1 MSPYSESQAEIV
13 EPLRQFLEKF
23 SQELTEQQFIPAFRD
38 ELKRLL
44 GAVDGLQR
52 SETALQQI
60 AQSVEQLKDV
70 FTPAGTR
77 LLEGAKELEEAM
89 RSNSSQIREQA
100 EEVLRDLLDT
110 HTKLESS
117 LRSEAGLVQ
126 EHTAVSRESLS
137 RTVSDVEDRLKG
149 LASHLETL
157 CEKMNSEV
165 AAAVTATPPPP
176 QSAPTAEAAPVQVA
190 LGIPD
195 ELRELLGRTQ
205 EAITERLEEQKREI
219 AENLSQV
226 RSEESQRLLKLD
238 QRISEALSS
247 VGPQIQGELEQ
258 AVTRL
263 RDQIQTLIL
272 AEMETQKLRPSGD
285 AGSAENVPAAELTSS
300 LAASE
305 TRILREIAALQK
317 GQKSEQSDGERLL
330 RELAHGFEDAADQQA
345 ARAETETKAIKD
357 SLASLQRLVAQL
369 RESAQQDREQHSA
382 VLTNLDTLVKH
393 QREQQQTA
401 ENELQATRSKLD
413 AQAKLL
419 EQKVEEDRNILGQL
433 SAAVNRAEQAAA
445 KAIELSLSD
454 GRAQRD
460 KIENG
465 IKELRDRMDRAQQ
478 AEDGRTQDMLR
489 HIAEAWTEALE
500 ALRDFVQKT
509 IAGRTDSIIT
519 RLEGLDARLA
529 ESGQSG
535 GTLQREMQSELR
547 RIGGLF
553 DERLESV
560 KSTTESFTAAM
571 EGHVKAVSGD
581 VAALRS
587 KQDQS
592 LAVLK
597 EAIRANYD
605 ESAARLKEVVE
616 TAYDSFVKQTS
627 NIPQVIDRFT
637 HLLQSLHQSD
647 QLALQTIGSD
657 TKNVLTLASE
667 KFEVLVTDNAAMKK
681 FFPLLDKKL
690 EKHSNELD
698 MVRKAQVRQD
708 QELEQLPGALSELRQ
723 WEDEQLREIRTQLK
737 QMEGDSR
744 ESGDQL
750 RAELET
756 VKTEQAAFQNEGLPN
771 FRREVSQLM
780 ASKLEFIESTLRERQ
795 ESLQKAMEQAIER
808 QRVAGKKTFRM
819 VGILIFL
826 SIALQ
831 FLLYF
836 LSTPGG
842 GH

>member
-1 MSPYSESQAEIV
+1 
-13 EPLRQFLEKF
+13 
-23 SQELTEQQFIPAFRD
+23 
-38 ELKRLL
+38 
-44 GAVDGLQR
+44 
-52 SETALQQI
+52 
-60 AQSVEQLKDV
+60 
-70 FTPAGTR
+70 
-77 LLEGAKELEEAM
+77 
-89 RSNSSQIREQA
+89 
-100 EEVLRDLLDT
+100 
-110 HTKLESS
+110 
-117 LRSEAGLVQ
+117 
-126 EHTAVSRESLS
+126 
-137 RTVSDVEDRLKG
+137 
-149 LASHLETL
+149 
-157 CEKMNSEV
+157 MNSEV
-165 AAAVTATPPPP
+165 AAVASPVP
-176 QSAPTAEAAPVQVA
+176 QPAAPAAPAPEPTPVPVVM
-190 LGIPD
+190 GIPED
-195 ELRELLGRTQ
+195 LRDLLNRTQ
-205 EAITERLEEQKREI
+205 EALTERLEEQRRDI
-219 AENLSQV
+219 AENLTQV
-226 RSEESQRLLKLD
+226 RSDESQRLLKLD

-247 VGPQIQGELEQ
+247 VGPQIQGELET
-258 AVTRL
+258 AVSRL
-263 RDQIQTLIL
+263 RDQMQTLIL
-272 AEMETQKLRPSGD
+272 AEMESQKRPPAGD
-285 AGSAENVPAAELTSS
+285 SSATESVPAAELTSS

-317 GQKSEQSDGERLL
+317 GQKSEQSESERLL
-330 RELAHGFEDAADQQA
+330 RELAHGFEDAADRHAQQA
-345 ARAETETKAIKD
+345 EAETKAVKE
-357 SLASLQRLVAQL
+357 SLAALQRLVAQL

-382 VLTNLDTLVKH
+382 VLTNLDTLVKQ

-401 ENELQATRSKLD
+401 DGELAQTRTKLD
-413 AQAKLL
+413 AQARLL
-419 EQKVEEDRNILGQL
+419 EQKIEEDRNTLGQL
-433 SAAVNRAEQAAA
+433 TAAVNRAEQAAA

-460 KIENG
+460 KIESG

-509 IAGRTDSIIT
+509 VAGRTDSIIT

-535 GTLQREMQSELR
+535 STLQRDIQSELR
-547 RIGGLF
+547 RIGGVF

-560 KSTTESFTAAM
+560 KSTTESFTTAM

-657 TKNVLTLASE
+657 TKNVLSLASE

-708 QELEQLPGALSELRQ
+708 QELEQLPGSLGELRQ
-723 WEDEQLREIRTQLK
+723 WQDEQLREIRGQLK
-737 QMEGDSR
+737 QMEDDDR
-744 ESGDQL
+744 ESSQQL
-750 RAELET
+750 RTELET
-756 VKTEQAAFQNEGLPN
+756 VKNEQASFQNEGLPG
-771 FRREVSQLM
+771 FRRELSQLM
-780 ASKLEFIESTLRERQ
+780 ASKLEFIESTLHERQ
-795 ESLQKAMEQAIER
+795 ESLQKAMQQAIER
-808 QRVAGKKTFRM
+808 QRASGAKTFRM
-819 VGILIFL
+819 VGLLIFA
-826 SIALQ
+826 SMALQ
-831 FLLYF
+831 ILFYL